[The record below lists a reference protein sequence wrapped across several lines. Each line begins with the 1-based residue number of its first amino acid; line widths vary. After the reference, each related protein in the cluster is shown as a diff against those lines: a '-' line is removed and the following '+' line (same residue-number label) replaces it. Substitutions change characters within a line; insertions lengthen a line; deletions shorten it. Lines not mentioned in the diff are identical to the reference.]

1 MKKILIVLL
10 ASLIGM
16 VLCSGIATATAQG
29 DCCTCWDEPGR
40 EGLPCECIWTGDPF
54 MCEQPVHAGGFGGVW
69 VGHDGCDMPVCEDC
83 ICDDQGKCV
92 PEITTIAL
100 LATGLICMAGY
111 FRLRRKEE

>member
-16 VLCSGIATATAQG
+16 LLCCGVALAG
-29 DCCTCWDEPGR
+29 NCCSCYPTSHGP
-40 EGLPCECIWTGDPF
+40 GDPCKCIDTSNQLI
-54 MCEQPVHAGGFGGVW
+54 CEGTYKGIW
-69 VGHDGCDMPVCEDC
+69 VGHGNCVSNSNCSGCY
-83 ICDDQGKCV
+83 CDDQDKCV

-111 FRLRRKEE
+111 FRHRRKEE

>member
-10 ASLIGM
+10 ASLIGLL
-16 VLCSGIATATAQG
+16 LCSSIALVVAPAMG
-29 DCCTCWDEPGR
+29 DCCTCESRASG
-40 EGLPCECIWTGDPF
+40 EPCECIWATNSEN
-54 MCEQPVHAGGFGGVW
+54 CEINHNGIWMGEFGCIQP
-69 VGHDGCDMPVCEDC
+69 DCDYT
-83 ICDDQGKCV
+83 CDDGGKCV